1 MNYRYKGLDI
11 FATAKYER
19 YNYVQNSVLTQK
31 AFVDTLWTQTNSLD
45 VEGIAD
51 PLTIIG
57 V

>member
-11 FATAKYER
+11 FATANMKDIIMFKQR
-19 YNYVQNSVLTQK
+19 FNQK